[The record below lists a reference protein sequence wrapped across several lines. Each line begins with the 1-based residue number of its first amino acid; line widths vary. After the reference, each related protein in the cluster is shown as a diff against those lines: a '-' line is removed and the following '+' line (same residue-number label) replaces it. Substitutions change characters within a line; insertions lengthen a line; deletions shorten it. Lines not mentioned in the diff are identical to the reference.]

1 MGGQQDGYNPDL
13 VEKTPST
20 LTTPL
25 LDPEAAYHRLTAAQ
39 QNRAVTRKKTLFYA
53 KNIII
58 VLLVIVIIAV
68 TVGGVVGGTR
78 RKRSLNSSSTFS
90 TALSSTTSSSAQRS
104 GTEQGGPGSV
114 DQGSANRLA
123 PAICK
128 ANCQFNQTYTCC
140 IDRIIGLL
148 QGVTVEVNE

>member
-104 GTEQGGPGSV
+104 GTEQGGHGSV
-114 DQGSANRLA
+114 NQGSASTPPVKHVNRAA
-123 PAICK
+123 PGCMPECDNPDERA
-128 ANCQFNQTYTCC
+128 CC
-140 IDRIIGLL
+140 VGS
-148 QGVTVEVNE
+148 GPA